1 MTDHYLTPRSLPT
14 SWQRFSLRLLAL
26 FGWRVNFAPLPGPHG
41 VLVVYPHTSNW
52 DFIVGIF
59 AKWAMGVPFHWLGK
73 ESLFN
78 GVCGTLLGPIFRAWG
93 GEPIARNAPT
103 GAIDRLA
110 QRINAASFYW
120 LVITPEGT
128 RQYRDYWRSGF
139 YHIAVTADVPLG
151 MATFDYKK
159 KEVRLVHY
167 AKLTGNPEAD
177 LPQIR
182 EAYQSCH
189 GLKAE
194 WAAPITFKPEK
205 QDKPAQDTKQS

>member
-1 MTDHYLTPRSLPT
+1 MNDHYLTPNSLPT
-14 SWQRFSLRLLAL
+14 FWQRFSLRILSL
-26 FGWRVNFAPLPGPHG
+26 FGWRINFAPLPGPRG

-59 AKWAMGVPFHWLGK
+59 AKWAMDVPFHWLGK

-128 RQYRDYWRSGF
+128 RKYRDYWRSGF
-139 YHIAVTADVPLG
+139 YHIAVTANVPLG
-151 MATFDYKK
+151 MATFDYKN

-167 AKLTGNPEAD
+167 ANLTGNPDTD
-177 LPQIR
+177 LPKIR
-182 EAYQSCH
+182 EAYQACH
-189 GLKAE
+189 GFRE
-194 WAAPITFKPEK
+194 DWAAPITFKTEK
-205 QDKPAQDTKQS
+205 RDKPAQDAKQA